1 MKTEYFDDGSS
12 VGSLTSTVLLAAACA
27 ALLVAS
33 VDVMAQGAAAATT
46 TASLAAPLSLNK
58 AAQLY
63 GTHCVSCHGVD
74 RLGAIGPALLPTNL
88 ERLRPAAARDVIAKG
103 RMATQMPAF
112 GATLSDDDVRQLA
125 DYIYAEPATPPRW
138 ELADINASRVVHV
151 ADKPDSAT
159 PIHGADPQHLFVVV
173 ETGDHHATILDGD
186 KLTPITRFATRY
198 ALHGGP
204 KFSPDGRFVYFGS
217 RDGWVSKY
225 DIHNLR
231 MVSEIRVGINMRNIA
246 VSSDGRTVMAAN
258 YLPHTLVALDA
269 ASLQPLKV
277 IPVTDRN
284 GKSSRVSAVYDAA
297 PRGSFIA
304 ALKDLKEIWEIPYS
318 DKADPIYKGL
328 VHDYRYKEAIAET
341 GAFPVRVIAVED
353 FLDDFFF
360 DRGYDN
366 LVGTSRDGK
375 TAQVVN
381 LHVKRG
387 IERVALPGMPHL
399 GSGITWDY
407 RGSTVMA
414 TPNLKDGIVTV
425 IDTKSWAVVKDI
437 ATLGP
442 GFFMRSHENTPY
454 AWVDAFN
461 SPRRDTL
468 QVIDKRTLEVIGSV
482 TPLPG
487 KTAAHVEFTSD
498 GRFALVSIW
507 ENIENGGAV
516 VVYDAA
522 TLKEVKRLSMNK
534 PSGKYNV
541 FNKVTRSDGTS
552 H

>member
-1 MKTEYFDDGSS
+1 MQTEASRDS
-12 VGSLTSTVLLAAACA
+12 VA
-27 ALLVAS
+27 ALMLRVLVCGATAAMFLFAS
-33 VDVMAQGAAAATT
+33 LSVLAEPAATPT
-46 TASLAAPLSLNK
+46 TPARPDPAR

-63 GTHCVSCHGVD
+63 TQQCAACHGAD
-74 RLGAIGPALLPTNL
+74 RLGGVGPALLPSNL
-88 ERLRPAAARDVIAKG
+88 ERLRPAEARNVISNG

-112 GATLSDDDVRQLA
+112 GQTLGKDEVEQLA
-125 DYIYAEPATPPRW
+125 QYIYAEPAAAPRW
-138 ELADINASRVVHV
+138 DLADMRASRVVHP
-151 ADKPDSAT
+151 AERPDSDR
-159 PIHGADPQHLFVVV
+159 PIHKADPQHLFVVV
-173 ETGDHHATILDGD
+173 EIGDHHATILDGD
-186 KLTPITRFATRY
+186 RLEPVTRFATRY

-231 MVSEIRVGINMRNIA
+231 MVSEVRVGINMRNIA
-246 VSSDGRTVMAAN
+246 VSSDGRYIMAAN

-269 ASLQPLKV
+269 ATLQPLKV
-277 IPVTDRN
+277 IPVTDRA

-318 DKADPIYKGL
+318 DKAEPVYKGL
-328 VHDYRYKEAIAET
+328 VHDWRYKEGIVEKE
-341 GAFPVRVIAVED
+341 AFPVRAIAVED
-353 FLDDFFF
+353 YLDDFFF

-399 GSGITWDY
+399 GSGITWDWQG
-407 RGSTVMA
+407 RPVLA
-414 TPNLKDGIVTV
+414 TPNLRDGLVTV
-425 IDTKSWAVVKDI
+425 IDTKNWSVIRNIPTA
-437 ATLGP
+437 GP
-442 GFFMRSHENTPY
+442 GFFMRSHEQSRY

-461 SPRRDTL
+461 SPRHDTL
-468 QVIDKRTLEVIGSV
+468 QMIDKETLQVAGSV

-487 KTAAHVEFTSD
+487 KVSAHVEFTHD
-498 GRFALVSIW
+498 GRYALVSIW
-507 ENIENGGAV
+507 ERRAEGGAL

-522 TLKEVKRLSMNK
+522 TLQEVKRLPMDK

>member
-1 MKTEYFDDGSS
+1 MKKITWKFMHKTLWKTAWSAA
-12 VGSLTSTVLLAAACA
+12 LTATLLCA
-27 ALLVAS
+27 AVPATAQAPAALNAS
-33 VDVMAQGAAAATT
+33 PAPGA
-46 TASLAAPLSLNK
+46 K

-63 GTHCVSCHGVD
+63 GTHCASCHGAD

-88 ERLRPAAARDVIAKG
+88 ERLRPAAAREVIARG
-103 RMATQMPAF
+103 RMATQMPGF

-125 DYIYAEPATPPRW
+125 EYIYAAPPTAPRW
-138 ELADINASRVVHV
+138 ELADINASRVVHPTSR
-151 ADKPDSAT
+151 PDSAK
-159 PIHGADPQHLFVVV
+159 PVHGANPSHLFVVV

-186 KLTPITRFATRY
+186 KLLPITRFATRY

-246 VSSDGRTVMAAN
+246 VSADGRTVMAAN

-269 ASLQPLKV
+269 ATLQPLKV
-277 IPVTDRN
+277 IPVVDRN

-328 VHDYRYKEAIAET
+328 VHDYRYKEGIAET

-381 LHVKRG
+381 LHVKRS

-399 GSGITWDY
+399 GSGITWDWQ
-407 RGSTVMA
+407 GSTVMA
-414 TPNLKDGIVTV
+414 TPNLRDGIVTV
-425 IDTKSWAVVKDI
+425 IDTRSWAVVKNI

-468 QVIDKRTLEVIGSV
+468 QVIDKRSLEVIGSV

-487 KTAAHVEFTSD
+487 KTAAHVEFTFD
-498 GRFALVSIW
+498 GRYALVSIW

-522 TLKEVKRLSMNK
+522 TLKEVKRLAMNK